1 MKYIFHFYS
10 GPVVFQRRDLISVK
24 GTTGTTGYRYTDLN
38 RFYYWTQNKTIILL
52 KTALN
57 NNKNLYHEN
66 VSIVQKSIISLMK
79 AKTSAAYYTLSL
91 ALCEC
96 TLH

>member
-1 MKYIFHFYS
+1 MGI
-10 GPVVFQRRDLISVK
+10 QIS
-24 GTTGTTGYRYTDLN
+24 TGFITGHKLKN
-38 RFYYWTQNKTIILL
+38 IILL
-52 KTALN
+52 KPTLN

-66 VSIVQKSIISLMK
+66 VSIVQKSILSLMK
-79 AKTSAAYYTLSL
+79 AKASAAYYTFSL

>member
-10 GPVVFQRRDLISVK
+10 GTVVFQRQDLISVK
-24 GTTGTTGYRYTDLN
+24 GTTGYRYTDLN

-66 VSIVQKSIISLMK
+66 VSIVQKSIISLTK
-79 AKTSAAYYTLSL
+79 AKASAAYYTLSL
-91 ALCEC
+91 ALREC

>member
-10 GPVVFQRRDLISVK
+10 GTVVFQRQDLISVK
-24 GTTGTTGYRYTDLN
+24 GTTGYRYTDLN

-79 AKTSAAYYTLSL
+79 AKASAAYYTLSL
-91 ALCEC
+91 ALREC

>member
-10 GPVVFQRRDLISVK
+10 GTVVFQRQDLISVK
-24 GTTGTTGYRYTDLN
+24 GTTDYRYTDLN

-52 KTALN
+52 KTSLN
-57 NNKNLYHEN
+57 NNKNLYQEN

-79 AKTSAAYYTLSL
+79 AKASAAYYTLKL